1 MSQPNMGAL
10 NFDSP
15 STAAAMGALG
25 MGGSFDVSLDGSGMD
40 ALTASFDTEDE
51 KLRRLDAILKMLNVR
66 GGY

>member
-1 MSQPNMGAL
+1 MTQPNMGAL

-25 MGGSFDVSLDGSGMD
+25 MGGSFDVGLDGGMD

-66 GGY
+66 EK

>member
-1 MSQPNMGAL
+1 
-10 NFDSP
+10 
-15 STAAAMGALG
+15 MGALG

-66 GGY
+66 GSY